1 MKTIDVKAG
10 ERKRIIFQFSNSL
23 RQNHNFIA
31 EPMGDQSDPSGLI
44 EVKGSNWLLPKDV
57 VPLDLKHRNTV
68 EKGAWDTF
76 YSVYVTPKT
85 DIKIT
90 LTSSPVKNMWLYIIG
105 ALIIVAIASSLFF
118 AGSGSA

>member
-23 RQNHNFIA
+23 PQTHKFSAKPVDPDNKIA
-31 EPMGDQSDPSGLI
+31 GII
-44 EVKGSNWLLPKDV
+44 EVKGSNWLFPKADV
-57 VPLDLKHRNTV
+57 TFDLGDVNAID
-68 EKGAWDTF
+68 KGAWDTF

-90 LTSSPVKNMWLYIIG
+90 MTSSPVKNLWVYII
-105 ALIIVAIASSLFF
+105 AVLIIAAIASSLFF
-118 AGSGSA
+118 SG